1 MNNLLYINNLSV
13 QFESKKSTV
22 YAVNDV
28 SFSLKR
34 NEVLGIV
41 GESGC
46 GKTVTCRAIL
56 GLNNKSKQ
64 TGNIIYKNKKIS
76 ILSET
81 ELNNIRGKEI
91 SMIFQNPN
99 SALNPLVT
107 IGKQIIEVIRLHQ
120 NSTKEEAYK
129 EAIKILTELDVPDAE
144 KKMLEYPHQ
153 QSGGINQ
160 RILIAI
166 ALSCKPQILIA
177 DEPTAS
183 LDVTIQSQILKIFR
197 ELRNK
202 LSIIIVSHDLG
213 VINEIADRVIVMYK
227 GMIMEEGTTEN
238 IFKNPLHPYTKAL
251 LSSIP
256 FLNNEKIILKGEPP
270 SSMTKPVGCPFVTRC
285 PDVIG
290 DICSKEIPKLI
301 NLENKVSCHL
311 FNQKEII

>member
-1 MNNLLYINNLSV
+1 MNNLLEINNLTI
-13 QFESKKSTV
+13 QFKNKKSTV
-22 YAVNDV
+22 YAVNDI
-28 SFSLKR
+28 SFSLKK

-64 TGNIIYKNKKIS
+64 TGSIIYTNKNIS
-76 ILSET
+76 DLSEV
-81 ELNNIRGKEI
+81 EFNKIRGKEI

-120 NSTKEEAYK
+120 SSTKEEAYK

-144 KKMLEYPHQ
+144 IKMNEYPHQ

-166 ALSCKPQILIA
+166 ALSCKPKILIA

-183 LDVTIQSQILKIFR
+183 LDVTIQAKFLKYS
-197 ELRNK
+197 E
-202 LSIIIVSHDLG
+202 S
-213 VINEIADRVIVMYK
+213 
-227 GMIMEEGTTEN
+227 
-238 IFKNPLHPYTKAL
+238 
-251 LSSIP
+251 
-256 FLNNEKIILKGEPP
+256 
-270 SSMTKPVGCPFVTRC
+270 
-285 PDVIG
+285 
-290 DICSKEIPKLI
+290 
-301 NLENKVSCHL
+301 
-311 FNQKEII
+311 

>member
-1 MNNLLYINNLSV
+1 MNNLLEINNLTIR
-13 QFESKKSTV
+13 FENKKSTV
-22 YAVNDV
+22 YAVNDI
-28 SFSLKR
+28 SFSLNK

-64 TGNIIYKNKKIS
+64 TGRIIYANKNIS
-76 ILSET
+76 SLSEL
-81 ELNNIRGKEI
+81 ELNKIRGREI

-107 IGKQIIEVIRLHQ
+107 IGKQIIEVLRLHQ
-120 NSTKEEAYK
+120 DLTKEEANK

-144 KKMLEYPHQ
+144 KKMLEYSHQ
-153 QSGGINQ
+153 QSGGVNQ

-166 ALSCKPQILIA
+166 ALSCNPQILIA

-213 VINEIADRVIVMYK
+213 VINEIADRIIVMYK
-227 GMIMEEGTTEN
+227 GMIMEEGTTDN

-256 FLNNEKIILKGEPP
+256 FLYKEKIILKGEPP
-270 SSMTKPVGCPFVTRC
+270 SSMKKPVGCPFVTRC
-285 PDVIG
+285 PNVIG
-290 DICSKEIPKLI
+290 DICYKKIPQLI

-311 FNQKEII
+311 FNQKELI